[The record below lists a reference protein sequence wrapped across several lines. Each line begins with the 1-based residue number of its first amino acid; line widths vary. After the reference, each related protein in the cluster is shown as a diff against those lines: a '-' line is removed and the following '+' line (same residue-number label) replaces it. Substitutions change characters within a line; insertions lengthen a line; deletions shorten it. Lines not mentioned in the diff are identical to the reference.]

1 MNECA
6 STPHEQLLTLLD
18 EIVAASARGDRT
30 SAAAG
35 GFWSDLLT
43 QPGHPLAVDLPDAN
57 LLDWHDRGL
66 LGDLAGRRVLD
77 IGRGGGR
84 NSRWFAEQGARVDG
98 IDIAAD
104 LLGQIGPTLPDAVT
118 LTVCDIVR
126 DPLPYSRYDVVYDSG
141 CFHHLA
147 PHRRETYRQRVLTAL
162 SPGGRFGIVTFADDQ
177 VESASDAEI
186 IRSGDVGGG
195 IGFSTDDLVR
205 VFAPLALVEARTVRS
220 GVDGAFGQPF
230 LGAALFLLGEG

>member
-1 MNECA
+1 MRIH
-6 STPHEQLLTLLD
+6 THEQLLSLLD
-18 EIVAASARGDRT
+18 TVVAGSDRGDRT
-30 SAAAG
+30 SPAAA

-43 QPGHPLAVDLPDAN
+43 QPGHPLAVDLPDEN

-77 IGRGGGR
+77 IGCGGGR

-104 LLGQIGPTLPDAVT
+104 LLARIRPTMPAAVT

-126 DPLPYSRYDVVYDSG
+126 DALPYDTYDVVYDSG

-147 PHRRETYRQRVLTAL
+147 PHRRETYRRRVLDAL

-186 IRSGDVGGG
+186 MASGDVGGG
-195 IGFSTDDLVR
+195 IGFSTNDLAR
-205 VFAPLALVEARTVRS
+205 IFDPLALIEGRPMRA
-220 GVDGAFGQPF
+220 GVDGGFGESF
-230 LGAALFLLGEG
+230 LGAALLARRDG